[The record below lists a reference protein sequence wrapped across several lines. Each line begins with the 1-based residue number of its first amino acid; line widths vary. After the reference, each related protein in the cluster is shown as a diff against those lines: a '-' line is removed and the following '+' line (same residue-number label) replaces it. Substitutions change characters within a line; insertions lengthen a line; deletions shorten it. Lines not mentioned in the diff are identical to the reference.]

1 LEDLEDG
8 TFESEE
14 LADLEDL
21 EDGTLESEELVSI
34 LIGKFETISRLV
46 VA

>member
-1 LEDLEDG
+1 LEDG
-8 TFESEE
+8 TLESEE

-34 LIGKFETISRLV
+34 LSGKVETIARLD